1 VAVTLLI
8 KAPSLFN
15 APQSEHTR
23 SGGSHHHGYL
33 RRLAV
38 TPNQAMNSQQVAD
51 LFVEQRVLQP
61 SQVEDVLQEA
71 NLNGKNIEQALVD
84 SGFVDERGFYQ
95 VIADAIGTDFIDLSE
110 NEIAPEIVRLIP
122 AGLARLHQALP
133 IAAQD
138 DTLSVALVDPLD
150 LRAAEDLRFALGKD
164 VHVVVAPTQQVE
176 DRIKLYYGT
185 DSSNI
190 DEVLKQLGETGEL
203 LAIRGSDD
211 SASTVEAEANTTP
224 IIRFVDLI
232 LFQAIQD
239 RASDIHFEPFENEF
253 KIRYRV
259 DGALYEMAPPPR
271 HLALPVI
278 SRVKVMANMNIAERR
293 LPQDGRIQKNI
304 AGRSVDLR
312 VSTLPTQ
319 FGESV
324 VLRVLDRST
333 VNLDLEALGLPHYIH
348 DYLIEIIH
356 RPNGIFIVTGPTG
369 SGKTTTLYSC
379 LRRINTIDSK
389 LVTAEE
395 PVEYDLDGI
404 VQVPVNEAIGL
415 TFARALRA
423 FLRQDPDR
431 IMVGETRDL
440 ETAQISIQASLTG
453 HLVFTTL
460 HTNDAP
466 GAITRLI
473 DMGVEPF
480 LISSTLEAVLGQRL
494 LRSICPQ
501 CRTTYQPSQPLLAQ
515 LGLSRR
521 DIGDRNF
528 HYGKGCDACNQTGY
542 KGRKGIYELLK
553 ITDPLRELIN
563 ERAPTVRLKEKAI
576 ELGMVTLR
584 QDGLRSI
591 FAGNTTI
598 EEVLK
603 YT

>member
-1 VAVTLLI
+1 
-8 KAPSLFN
+8 
-15 APQSEHTR
+15 
-23 SGGSHHHGYL
+23 
-33 RRLAV
+33 
-38 TPNQAMNSQQVAD
+38 MNNRQIAE
-51 LFVEQRVLQP
+51 LFVEQNKLEP
-61 SQVEDVLQEA
+61 TTANDVLEEA
-71 NLNGKNIEQALVD
+71 NLSGKSLAQTMVD
-84 SGFVDERGFYQ
+84 NGFVDERGFYQ
-95 VIADAIGTDFIDLSE
+95 VIADGIGAEFVDLGE
-110 NEIAPEIVRLIP
+110 EEIAPEILRLIP
-122 AGLARLHQALP
+122 GGLAKLHRALP
-133 IAAQD
+133 LALTD
-138 DTLSVALVDPLD
+138 EGLMVALVDPLD
-150 LRAAEDLRFALGKD
+150 PRAAEDLRFALGRD
-164 VHVVVAPTQQVE
+164 VNVVVASIEQVE
-176 DRIKLYYGT
+176 ERIKRYYGAET
-185 DSSNI
+185 STMEEI
-190 DEVLKQLGETGEL
+190 LKQLGDTGEL
-203 LAIRGSDD
+203 LTLRGKDG
-211 SASTVEAEANTTP
+211 SASDIEAEANATP

-259 DGALYEMAPPPR
+259 DGALYEMSPPPR

-304 AGRSVDLR
+304 AGRTIDMR

-319 FGESV
+319 FGESL

-333 VNLDLEALGLPHYIH
+333 VNLDLDALGMPDYIR
-348 DYLIEIIH
+348 DYIVEVIN

-379 LRRINTIDSK
+379 LRRINTIDAK
-389 LVTAEE
+389 LLTAEE
-395 PVEYDLDGI
+395 PVEYDLEGI

-415 TFARALRA
+415 SFARILRG

-494 LRSICPQ
+494 LRSICPNCR
-501 CRTTYQPSQPLLAQ
+501 CRTAYRPKESLLEQ
-515 LGLSRR
+515 LGVARR
-521 DIGDRNF
+521 DLGERQF
-528 HYGKGCDACNQTGY
+528 FYGKGCDLCNHTGY
-542 KGRKGIYELLK
+542 KGRKGIYELMK

-563 ERAPTVRLKEKAI
+563 ERAPSVVLKQKAV

-584 QDGLRSI
+584 QDGMRSI
-591 FAGNTTI
+591 FDGDTTI

>member
-1 VAVTLLI
+1 
-8 KAPSLFN
+8 
-15 APQSEHTR
+15 
-23 SGGSHHHGYL
+23 
-33 RRLAV
+33 
-38 TPNQAMNSQQVAD
+38 MNNQQVAD
-51 LFVEQRVLQP
+51 LFVEQRVLEP
-61 SQVEDVLQEA
+61 SQVDDVLQEA
-71 NLNGKNIEQALVD
+71 DLNGKPIVQAFVD
-84 SGFVDERGFYQ
+84 NGFVDERGFYQ
-95 VIADAIGTDFIDLSE
+95 VIADALGTELIDLADRE
-110 NEIAPEIVRLIP
+110 VPPEILRLIP

-133 IAAQD
+133 VAATQNAL
-138 DTLSVALVDPLD
+138 TVVLVDPLD
-150 LRAAEDLRFALGKD
+150 PRAAEDLQFALGKD
-164 VHVVVAPTQQVE
+164 VHVVVAPTDQIEQ
-176 DRIKLYYGT
+176 RIQRYYGS
-185 DSSNI
+185 DSASMEEI
-190 DEVLKQLGETGEL
+190 LKQLGETGDL
-203 LAIRGSDD
+203 LAIRGDEST
-211 SASTVEAEANTTP
+211 SAVEAEANATP

-232 LFQAIQD
+232 LYQAIQD
-239 RASDIHFEPFENEF
+239 RASDIHFEPFEYEF

-333 VNLDLEALGLPHYIH
+333 VNLDLEMLGMPDYIY
-348 DYLIEIIH
+348 DYVNEVIE

-379 LRRINTIDSK
+379 LRKINTIDSK
-389 LVTAEE
+389 LLTAEE
-395 PVEYDLDGI
+395 PVEYDLEGI
-404 VQVPVNEAIGL
+404 VQVPVNENIGL
-415 TFARALRA
+415 TFARILRA

-440 ETAQISIQASLTG
+440 ETAQIAIQASLTG

-466 GAITRLI
+466 GAVTRLI

-494 LRSICPQ
+494 LRTICPQ
-501 CRTTYQPSQPLLAQ
+501 CRDTYQPSDVLLDQ
-515 LGLSRR
+515 LGISRR
-521 DIGDRNF
+521 EIGDRHF
-528 HYGKGCDACNQTGY
+528 YYGRGCDACNHTGY
-542 KGRKGIYELLK
+542 KGRKGIYELMK
-553 ITDPLRELIN
+553 ITDPIRELIN
-563 ERAPTVRLKEKAI
+563 ERAATVVMKQKAV
-576 ELGMVTLR
+576 ELGMITLR
-584 QDGLRSI
+584 QDGVRSI
-591 FAGNTTI
+591 FAGDTTI